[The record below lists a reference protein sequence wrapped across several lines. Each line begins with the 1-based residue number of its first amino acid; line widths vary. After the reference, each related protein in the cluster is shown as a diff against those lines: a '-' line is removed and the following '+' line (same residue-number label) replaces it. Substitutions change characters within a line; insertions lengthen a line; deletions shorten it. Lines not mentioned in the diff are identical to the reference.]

1 MSAVIINCLRKK
13 VRAVICQNVFLFQEN
28 KEPEIIFKKLLS
40 NNEISLLKKYPNHKS
55 INNEASLIDI
65 FSLNEKLDKKYK
77 FFNYIENAIYS
88 LLNQQSIFSAYIISS
103 LLTNEYKDEFF
114 PKNEQYL
121 SFYQNEIVRITN
133 EKKKLAKIKVF
144 SECHLL
150 SQVKVSLVGL
160 DVICNA
166 YFKKDVIKI
175 VSQELQFYSALF
187 LMNKLAEY
195 LGDSENEKFVEFII
209 SPIEEELS
217 ARNIST
223 FLIPLI
229 ISLIDKKA
237 IIYALYLYVS
247 DLKVNLYQ
255 KVLEI
260 LHGIKTCIIEENY
273 NEIIKMTENLLLDLR
288 NESNQHLKKYNVRL
302 IELLK
307 LLIYRWQDIKLKA
320 KWKMSKQM
328 KKNIKMLM

>member
-1 MSAVIINCLRKK
+1 M
-13 VRAVICQNVFLFQEN
+13 
-28 KEPEIIFKKLLS
+28 
-40 NNEISLLKKYPNHKS
+40 
-55 INNEASLIDI
+55 
-65 FSLNEKLDKKYK
+65 
-77 FFNYIENAIYS
+77 
-88 LLNQQSIFSAYIISS
+88 
-103 LLTNEYKDEFF
+103 TNEYKDEFF

-133 EKKKLAKIKVF
+133 EKIKLAKIKVF

-160 DVICNA
+160 DVICNE
-166 YFKKDVIKI
+166 YFKNVVIKI

-260 LHGIKTCIIEENY
+260 LNGIKTCIIEENY

-307 LLIYRWQDIKLKA
+307 LLIYRWQ
-320 KWKMSKQM
+320 
-328 KKNIKMLM
+328 